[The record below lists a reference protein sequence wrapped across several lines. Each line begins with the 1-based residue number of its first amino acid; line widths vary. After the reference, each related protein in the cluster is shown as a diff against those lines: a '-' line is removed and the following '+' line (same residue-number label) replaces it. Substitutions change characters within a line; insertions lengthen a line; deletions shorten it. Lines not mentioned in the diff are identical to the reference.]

1 MDRVARLRQALRTR
15 GAVWPAPLEWHG
27 TLTSTSDILKA
38 RARLGAPEWTGLL
51 ADTQTGGRGREG
63 RTWISPP
70 GGLYLSVVLR
80 PRFAEVGLIPLAAG
94 VAVAEVAE
102 EHGVA
107 ARLKWPNDAVVND
120 RKLAGVLTESS
131 SSSRGVEWVVVGVG
145 VNVSVDRVSL
155 DSLGGTATS
164 LLLEGSRGA
173 ALEDVAAGLLARLS
187 LWYDALESRPSSVVE
202 AWRAH
207 AVPWWGEP
215 VRVETVTGVLQGV
228 LRDVDDTGALLVDR
242 GQEGVLRVLTG
253 EVTQLRALGREPR
266 DG

>member
-1 MDRVARLRQALRTR
+1 MDQVARLRQALHSR
-15 GAVWPAPLEWHG
+15 GVAWPGPLEWHG

-94 VAVAEVAE
+94 VAVAEVAG

-107 ARLKWPNDAVVND
+107 ARLKWPNDAMVHD
-120 RKLAGVLTESS
+120 RKLGGVLTESS
-131 SSSRGVEWVVVGVG
+131 SSSRGVDWVVVGIG
-145 VNVSVDRVSL
+145 MNVSVDRVAL
-155 DSLGGTATS
+155 RSLGGAATS
-164 LLLEGSRGA
+164 LLLEGGRGA
-173 ALEDVAAGLLARLS
+173 ALEDVAAALLARLS
-187 LWYDALESRPSSVVE
+187 LWYDALQRRPSSVVE
-202 AWRAH
+202 AWRVH
-207 AVPWWGEP
+207 AVSWWGEP
-215 VRVETVTGVLQGV
+215 VRVETVTGVLQGI
-228 LRDVDDTGALLVDR
+228 LRDVDETGALLVDR
-242 GQEGVLRVLTG
+242 GEEGVRRVLTG
-253 EVTQLRALGREPR
+253 EVTQLRPLGREPR

>member
-15 GAVWPAPLEWHG
+15 GVAWPGPLEWHG
-27 TLTSTSDILKA
+27 TLTSTSDVLKA
-38 RARLGAPEWTGLL
+38 RARLGAREGTGLV

-63 RTWISPP
+63 RTWVSPP

-80 PRFAEVGLIPLAAG
+80 PRFAEVGLVPLAAG
-94 VAVAEVAE
+94 VAVAEAVGE
-102 EHGVA
+102 QGVD
-107 ARLKWPNDAVVND
+107 ARLKWPNDALVEG
-120 RKLAGVLTESS
+120 RKVAGVLTESS
-131 SSSRGVEWVVVGVG
+131 SSSGRVDWVVVGIG

-155 DSLGGTATS
+155 ASLGGTATS
-164 LLLEGSRGA
+164 LLLEAGRVA
-173 ALEDVAAGLLARLS
+173 AVEDVAAAVLARLS

-228 LRDVDDTGALLVDR
+228 LRDVDDTGALLVD
-242 GQEGVLRVLTG
+242 GGEEGVHRVLSG
-253 EVTQLRALGREPR
+253 EVTRLRPLGRDPR
-266 DG
+266 DA